1 MSIRKKVSAN
11 GKVTYQAVI
20 ERGYDETG
28 NRIRE
33 YKTFQ
38 TKREAQV
45 FCNKIKNDIHNG
57 TYIEPSKMTVSQAL
71 DEWLETEVRP
81 KLASA
86 TVESYE
92 RNVKNYLRPAF
103 GSILLQQLSPMT
115 VQGFYNKLDKEK
127 NLSQRTIKY
136 VHDNLHNCLKHFVL
150 SQVLPRNV
158 CDFVTVPRKKHS
170 PQNDFYTEDEAKLML
185 EKVNNDRLM
194 PVAYLGLLG
203 LRRSEMLALTWSDID
218 MINNTI
224 TINKNLVY
232 AHKQLVLGDCKTAS
246 SIRTISVPPSVIVKL
261 KEYKLRQNKERMNMV
276 GSYKN
281 NDLVVCKSD
290 GEYIIPSSLTVA
302 FTAMLKKYGL
312 RRIRLHDLRHTYCS
326 LALNYYNI
334 PATTVAKQA
343 GHCNPKVTIGQ
354 YSHSNAE
361 LQKQSADVFENNL
374 FAEVANKKTV

>member
-1 MSIRKKVSAN
+1 MSIRKKVTPL

-20 ERGYDETG
+20 ERGVDEKG
-28 NRIRE
+28 SRIRE
-33 YKTFQ
+33 YKTFS
-38 TKREAQV
+38 TKREAEI

-71 DEWLETEVRP
+71 DEWLETEVIP
-81 KLASA
+81 KLAPA
-86 TVESYE
+86 TVESYK

-103 GSILLQQLSPMT
+103 GRILLQQLSPMT
-115 VQGFYNKLDKEK
+115 VQNFYNRLDKEN
-127 NLSQRTIKY
+127 NLSQRSIKY
-136 VHDNLHNCLKHFVL
+136 IHDNLHNCLKHFVL
-150 SQVLPRNV
+150 SQVIPRNV
-158 CDFVTVPRKKHS
+158 CDFVTVPRKKQA
-170 PQNDFYTEDEAKLML
+170 PKNDFYTEDEAKLLL
-185 EKVNNDRLM
+185 ERVDGDRLM

-203 LRRSEMLALTWSDID
+203 LRRSEMLALTWKDID
-218 MINNTI
+218 MVNNTI
-224 TINKNLVY
+224 NINKNLVY
-232 AHKQLVLGDCKTAS
+232 ADKRFVIGDCKTAS

-261 KEYKLRQNKERMNMV
+261 KEYKVRQNKERMNMV

-281 NDLVVCKSD
+281 NDLVVCKSN
-290 GEYIIPSSLTVA
+290 GEYIIPASLTVA
-302 FTAMLKKYGL
+302 FTAMLNRHGL

-361 LQKQSADVFENNL
+361 LQKQSAEVFENNL
-374 FAEVANKKTV
+374 FADIANKKTV

>member
-1 MSIRKKVSAN
+1 MSIRKKVSST

-20 ERGYDETG
+20 ERGFDEKG
-28 NRIRE
+28 ARIRE
-33 YKTFQ
+33 YKTFS
-38 TKREAQV
+38 TKRDAEV

-57 TYIEPSKMTVSQAL
+57 TYIEPSKITVSQAL

-81 KLASA
+81 KLAPA

-103 GSILLQQLSPMT
+103 GRILLQQLSPMT
-115 VQGFYNKLDKEK
+115 VQMFYNKLDKEK
-127 NLSQRTIKY
+127 DLSQRTIKY
-136 VHDNLHNCLKHFVL
+136 IHDNLHNCLKHFVL
-150 SQVLPRNV
+150 SQIIPRNV
-158 CDFVTVPRKKHS
+158 CDFVTVPRKKHPPKS
-170 PQNDFYTEDEAKLML
+170 DFYTEDEAKLLL

-203 LRRSEMLALTWSDID
+203 LRRSEMLALTWKDID

-224 TINKNLVY
+224 KIDKNLVY
-232 AHKQLVLGDCKTAS
+232 ADKNFVIGSCKTTS
-246 SIRTISVPPSVIVKL
+246 SIRTISVPPSVITKL
-261 KEYKLRQNKERMNMV
+261 KEYRIRQNRERMNMV

-281 NDLVVCKSD
+281 NDLLICRTD
-290 GEYIIPSSLTVA
+290 GDYIIPATLTVA
-302 FTAMLKKYGL
+302 FRVMLDRYGL

-361 LQKQSADVFENNL
+361 LQKQSAEVFENNL
-374 FAEVANKKTV
+374 FADVANKKSV